1 MGLGAVPE
9 VLSMKGAGAGGGLE
23 PGEGGLRRT
32 ERGPGRYQAGKKVF
46 LKYTNKHRGRR
57 VI

>member
-9 VLSMKGAGAGGGLE
+9 ALSMKGAGAGGGLE

-32 ERGPGRYQAGKKVF
+32 ERGPGRYQAGKKV
-46 LKYTNKHRGRR
+46 LKNTIKQMYRR
-57 VI
+57 YI

>member
-9 VLSMKGAGAGGGLE
+9 ALSMKGAGAGGGLE

-32 ERGPGRYQAGKKVF
+32 ERGPGRYQAGTKSV
-46 LKYTNKHRGRR
+46 LKDTKNHIDRR
-57 VI
+57 YI

>member
-9 VLSMKGAGAGGGLE
+9 ALSMKGAGAGGGLE

-32 ERGPGRYQAGKKVF
+32 ERGPGRYQAGKKGF
-46 LKYTNKHRGRR
+46 
-57 VI
+57 